1 MMTPKENTVVIDELK
16 LKDFL
21 PTRIRNSRHN
31 NLLEV
36 EFITCGIIIHT
47 EKNYIELCIFN
58 TSYFSCPSLWQIHG
72 QQPYRCRHIL
82 GILINVFNYP
92 FSNSECRQFS
102 ILYITAW
109 QCHVRSFINSISFS
123 IFLLINQKF
132 PSNKNILVL

>member
-72 QQPYRCRHIL
+72 
-82 GILINVFNYP
+82 
-92 FSNSECRQFS
+92 
-102 ILYITAW
+102 
-109 QCHVRSFINSISFS
+109 
-123 IFLLINQKF
+123 
-132 PSNKNILVL
+132 